1 MSLKPVNLEFEIIDW
16 GPKIDLGSEGHG
28 VLTPEQVVASSSWMT
43 YKSGNAKEMAVEAL
57 ESETGPD
64 ETLDEKTRKS
74 LMNSVGR
81 GHASLSTSAYVAVL
95 FTDSSKFVDSLFT
108 GTPFGSSLMP
118 SGRRIPVDEDSIVA
132 PESIANGD
140 TEIQKIYYETS
151 VKNIRFYQ
159 ELIKS
164 GVSKQ
169 DAAKITQYGTKGG
182 GFMLL
187 PLETIVS
194 FRQEF
199 ESQGIWIPDEGHMF
213 VRKLEDRMKDLGMDN
228 LYWARAFA
236 PRNAYPYPNI
246 FRNPDSSSLVNDLMG
261 RYPNVDK
268 PVVNILQ
275 FYDTENFRQELEKL
289 RELQTEIAK
298 NPDSLKERWNELMN
312 LRRDIIS
319 RYRNIISVSSLS
331 KISWR
336 VWGEVKRHRTVPQ
349 QPESI
354 YSAVRRA
361 ASVFDKYRHN
371 IMDDN
376 LSDDITAE
384 LSEVF
389 MTPTLDGDLKKRW
402 LNNVLDS
409 FDTYNFLLNR
419 GIKEKDAIFVIPRGV
434 RLHVHKTFDLH
445 NLMEGYI
452 PVRTCLTCEPEML
465 ATTRMEAAA
474 VKQLVP
480 EYLGRFIRPKCSS
493 VGFCPETF
501 KDYEKCR
508 QVDID
513 IGFEY
518 AEGFHNEMRKEQ
530 KRLMKD
536 AKRN

>member
-1 MSLKPVNLEFEIIDW
+1 MILKPVNLEFEIIDW
-16 GPKIDLGSEGHG
+16 GPKMKVGSSASGFG
-28 VLTPEQVVASSSWMT
+28 DVKPEQVVAASSWMT
-43 YKSGNAKEMAVEAL
+43 YKSGNAREMVVEAL
-57 ESETGPD
+57 ESD
-64 ETLDEKTRKS
+64 VDLDEKVGKS

-81 GHASLSTSAYVAVL
+81 GHASLATSAYVAIL
-95 FTDSSKFVDSLFT
+95 FTNASKFVDSLFT

-140 TEIQKIYYETS
+140 SETQRVYYETS
-151 VKNIRFYQ
+151 VRNIRFYQ
-159 ELIKS
+159 ELIKK

-187 PLETIVS
+187 PLETIVA
-194 FRQEF
+194 FKQEF
-199 ESQGIWIPDEGHMF
+199 ESHGIWVPDEGHAF

-228 LYWARAFA
+228 LYRARAFA

-246 FRNPDSSSLVNDLMG
+246 FRNPRSTSLVDDLVE

-268 PVVNILQ
+268 PVVELTK
-275 FYDTENFRQELEKL
+275 FCDTENFQKELEKL
-289 RELQTEIAK
+289 YELQQDITK
-298 NPDSLKERWNELMN
+298 NPDSLKGRWREMLN

-319 RYRNIISVSSLS
+319 RYRNVISISSLS

-354 YSAVRRA
+354 YSAVKRA
-361 ASVFDKYRHN
+361 ASVFDKYRRE
-371 IMDDN
+371 IRYGF
-376 LSDDITAE
+376 LSDEITAE

-409 FDTYNFLLNR
+409 LDAYNSLLR
-419 GIKEKDAIFVIPRGV
+419 KGIKEKDAIFVIPRGV

-445 NLMEGYI
+445 NLIEGYI
-452 PVRTCLTCEPEML
+452 PVRTCITCEPEML
-465 ATTRMEAAA
+465 ATTRMEAMA

-480 EYLGRFIRPKCSS
+480 ELGRFIRPKCSS

-501 KDYEKCR
+501 KDYEKCK

-518 AEGFHNEMRKEQ
+518 TEDFHNEMRKEQ
-530 KRLMKD
+530 MRLIEENKS
-536 AKRN
+536 R